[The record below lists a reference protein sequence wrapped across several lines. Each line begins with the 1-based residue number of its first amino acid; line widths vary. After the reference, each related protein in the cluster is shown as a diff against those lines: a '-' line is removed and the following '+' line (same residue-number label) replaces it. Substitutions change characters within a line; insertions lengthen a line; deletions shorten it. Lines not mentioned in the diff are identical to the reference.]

1 MATIIYGIPT
11 CDSVRKARQWLNAQD
26 IEHTFVDVR
35 ESPPSKALI
44 DEWLARLGAEKLVN
58 KRSTTWKNMSDIER
72 HEAQSGDTAAVL
84 IANPTLIKRPVLS
97 HGSVLDVGFK
107 ADTYRVYFQ

>member
-1 MATIIYGIPT
+1 
-11 CDSVRKARQWLNAQD
+11 
-26 IEHTFVDVR
+26 
-35 ESPPSKALI
+35 
-44 DEWLARLGAEKLVN
+44 
-58 KRSTTWKNMSDIER
+58 MSDIER

-97 HGSVLDVGFK
+97 HGSLLDVGFK

>member
-1 MATIIYGIPT
+1 
-11 CDSVRKARQWLNAQD
+11 
-26 IEHTFVDVR
+26 
-35 ESPPSKALI
+35 
-44 DEWLARLGAEKLVN
+44 
-58 KRSTTWKNMSDIER
+58 MSDIER
-72 HEAQSGDTAAVL
+72 HEAQSGDTAAGAV

>member
-1 MATIIYGIPT
+1 
-11 CDSVRKARQWLNAQD
+11 
-26 IEHTFVDVR
+26 
-35 ESPPSKALI
+35 
-44 DEWLARLGAEKLVN
+44 
-58 KRSTTWKNMSDIER
+58 MSEIER

-97 HGSVLDVGFK
+97 HGSVLDVGFT